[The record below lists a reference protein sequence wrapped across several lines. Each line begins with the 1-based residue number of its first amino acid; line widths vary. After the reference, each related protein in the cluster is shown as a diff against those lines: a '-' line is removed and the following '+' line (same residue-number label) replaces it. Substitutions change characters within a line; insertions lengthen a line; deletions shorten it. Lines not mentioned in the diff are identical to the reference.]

1 MASSIDSETDSTIIV
16 EEPELG
22 SSSQC
27 TSTSP
32 QSLCSRLRAPTAS
45 EITWKR
51 KVRVSAP
58 PHTSA
63 RKKKPA
69 CASDP
74 KGVSVAERAK
84 EFSDKMVTVSCG
96 KLFCS
101 VCHKELSLERI
112 IIKNHVLSVKHAQ
125 QKKQVASNKS
135 REREI
140 MHALKV
146 YEQEAHPSGETL
158 PEAHKFYRVKVVST
172 FLEAG
177 VPLAKLEHFGGL
189 LEEHV
194 YRLSDRRGMSDL
206 IPFIHTEEQKK
217 IKAELQ
223 GKKVSVIFD
232 GRTRLGEALVV
243 VLRFVDSFE
252 IKQYL
257 VRFQTLAK
265 SMAGE
270 EIVRELIS
278 TLSAEYDI
286 TSERLLAAMKDRE
299 SVNWVAMR
307 KIKVVFPNMI
317 DVGYYSHTI
326 DLVGEKFH
334 TPSLHTFIHPWISLF
349 SHSPRVRLWWKGRT
363 GKAMSSYSSTLWW
376 SKWEVMHQVMLY
388 FGDIAPFLEEN
399 PELSPATR

>member
-16 EEPELG
+16 EEPEPG

-32 QSLCSRLRAPTAS
+32 QSLLSRLRAPTAS
-45 EITWKR
+45 EITRKR
-51 KVRVSAP
+51 KVRVNAP
-58 PHTSA
+58 PHTGA

-74 KGVSVAERAK
+74 KGVSVAERAR
-84 EFSDKMVTVSCG
+84 EFSDEMVTVSCG

-101 VCHKELSLERI
+101 VCREELSLKRS
-112 IIKNHVLSVKHAQ
+112 IIKNHVRSVKHAQ
-125 QKKQVASNKS
+125 RKKQVVSNKS

-140 MHALKV
+140 MDALKV

-158 PEAHKFYRVKVVST
+158 PEAHKLYWVKVVST
-172 FLEAG
+172 FLKAG
-177 VPLAKLEHFGGL
+177 VPLAKLEHFRGL
-189 LEEHV
+189 LEEHA

-206 IPFIHTEEQKK
+206 IPFIRTEEQKK

-232 GRTRLGEALVV
+232 GTTRLGEALVV

-257 VRFQTLAK
+257 VHFQTLAK

-270 EIVRELIS
+270 EIARELIS
-278 TLSAEYDI
+278 TLSGEYGI
-286 TSERLLAAMKDRE
+286 TSERLLAAMRDRA
-299 SVNWVAMR
+299 SVNRVAMR
-307 KIKVVFPNMI
+307 TIKVVFPDMI
-317 DVGYYSHTI
+317 DVGCYSHTI
-326 DLVGEKFH
+326 DPVGEKFH
-334 TPSLHTFIHPWISLF
+334 APNLDTFIHLWISLF

-363 GKAMSSYSSTLWW
+363 G
-376 SKWEVMHQVMLY
+376 
-388 FGDIAPFLEEN
+388 
-399 PELSPATR
+399 